1 MSFWRIQ
8 PRFSHV
14 LATFWPPGHHA
25 SGRRKVG
32 AEVEAEV
39 AEVVEVVEGAEV
51 EVEMEQLRSTLKR

>member
-32 AEVEAEV
+32 AEV
-39 AEVVEVVEGAEV
+39 AEVVEVVEVAEV